1 MRDLLGADYGL
12 VGTHAVYGCLDKLLE
27 RKTALFN
34 HLRQRWQDL
43 FGVGFEVLLYDLT
56 NIYFESSQPDNE
68 GDRRRCGYR
77 GDKRSGGAQVMIALI
92 TMRFA

>member
-1 MRDLLGADYGL
+1 
-12 VGTHAVYGCLDKLLE
+12 
-27 RKTALFN
+27 
-34 HLRQRWQDL
+34 L

-56 NIYFESSQPDNE
+56 NIHFESSQPDNE

-77 GDKRSGGAQVMIALI
+77 GDKRSDGAQVMIALI